1 MALELFPAERFHL
14 AGNVSHDARV
24 DVEERVAQILRRQ
37 QKAAILRRKTEQRD
51 LRFAVRRQRADDRTK
66 EACEERAKRKSCA
79 SPPDRDADD
88 RGGISADDRGTSRR
102 ATLGQRIGAHGLWRP

>member
-1 MALELFPAERFHL
+1 MTLEIFPAERFHL

-24 DVEERVAQILRRQ
+24 NVEERVAQILRRQ

-66 EACEERAKRKSCA
+66 EACEERA
-79 SPPDRDADD
+79 
-88 RGGISADDRGTSRR
+88 RGNRARAHRTVMRTTEEGFPQTTEGLPGAPRSGSA
-102 ATLGQRIGAHGLWRP
+102 